1 MITTTKGVG
10 QQDAPVENRNG
21 EDIFGIDA
29 EVEQPLRQVQDIV
42 DNLGGQNLFI
52 IMTT

>member
-21 EDIFGIDA
+21 KDISGTDA
-29 EVEQPLRQVQDIV
+29 KVEQPLRQVQDIA
-42 DNLGGQNLFI
+42 DNLSGQNLFI